1 MKRFTLTVSQKSAE
15 GKVGHAVG
23 EDIEAA
29 WLEPSDSWK
38 KSVSWKTASRHSS
51 ESMPTNGLRGHEW
64 PLFHQALRRMWST
77 RVFYQ
82 LLHEGLL
89 GSYCTE
95 VRTHARDGVSRAVE
109 ERLFRAA

>member
-38 KSVSWKTASRHSS
+38 KSVSWKTASRRQCQQMAYAAMNGRSS
-51 ESMPTNGLRGHEW
+51 TKLFDECGPRGSSTSFSKVFWE
-64 PLFHQALRRMWST
+64 AIARKCARM
-77 RVFYQ
+77 RV
-82 LLHEGLL
+82 
-89 GSYCTE
+89 
-95 VRTHARDGVSRAVE
+95 DGVSRAVE